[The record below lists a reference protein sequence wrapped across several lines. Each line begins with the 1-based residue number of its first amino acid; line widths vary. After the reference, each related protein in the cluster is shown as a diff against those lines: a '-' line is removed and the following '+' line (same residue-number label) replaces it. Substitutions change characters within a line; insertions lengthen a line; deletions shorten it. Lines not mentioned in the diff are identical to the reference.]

1 MPLLNI
7 LSLSAVSLKEISAA
21 IVFAVV
27 GIGCAIAMGV
37 SISKAVEA
45 MSRQPSAD
53 KKIRG
58 ALMLGLAFIET
69 LAIYA
74 LLIAIMLIIL

>member
-1 MPLLNI
+1 MTTF
-7 LSLSAVSLKEISAA
+7 VSLMAAQLNQISAG
-21 IVFAVV
+21 IVFAIV
-27 GIGCAIAMGV
+27 GIGCAISMGIA
-37 SISKAVEA
+37 ISKTVDSI
-45 MSRQPSAD
+45 SRQPSAE

-69 LAIYA
+69 IAIYG